1 MSSRRATHPVNL
13 EVIIHSQ
20 QLEAEAGAA
29 RCWLVT
35 LRTRLGGEAAAL
47 GQLATACDV
56 TGQRPDELS
65 VAYLGQPDD
74 YCTIYQ
80 VTETTTTEHGRHL
93 GELLAI
99 QVRLTPR
106 YHPSA
111 TTVYRLDK
119 RLAALVGRDYLAHPK
134 YALTVLLAYA
144 RAKCLSTPRS
154 ILCDRLLAGLLGCP
168 WVRNKAVWNKLS
180 GLMTRVTVDTVNLEH
195 SLLTG
200 GSSSI
205 AVMELSADAQQNLYP
220 AKWIHNGL
228 AAALITRSHTD
239 GALPPSA
246 TKTAVKSKRLLR
258 RHKSI

>member
-1 MSSRRATHPVNL
+1 MGDAGVL
-13 EVIIHSQ
+13 F
-20 QLEAEAGAA
+20 QLQGMA
-29 RCWLVT
+29 
-35 LRTRLGGEAAAL
+35 
-47 GQLATACDV
+47 
-56 TGQRPDELS
+56 S
-65 VAYLGQPDD
+65 VPW
-74 YCTIYQ
+74 
-80 VTETTTTEHGRHL
+80 
-93 GELLAI
+93 ELLPLIPMGIIA
-99 QVRLTPR
+99 
-106 YHPSA
+106 
-111 TTVYRLDK
+111 
-119 RLAALVGRDYLAHPK
+119 G
-134 YALTVLLAYA
+134 
-144 RAKCLSTPRS
+144 
-154 ILCDRLLAGLLGCP
+154 LLAGLLGCP